1 MKEILE
7 TIILNMVENKEAV
20 VITETLEERKASY
33 VVKIAE
39 ADMGRI
45 IGKQGKT
52 AKAIRMIMKSVAGK
66 EHKRIEVE
74 FVN

>member
-7 TIILNMVENKEAV
+7 AIILNMVENREAV
-20 VITETLEERKASY
+20 SITEKVEDKTNTYSIK
-33 VVKIAE
+33 VAE
-39 ADMGRI
+39 DDMGRV

-66 EHKRIEVE
+66 EHKKVVIE
-74 FVN
+74 FVD

>member
-7 TIILNMVENKEAV
+7 TIILNMVENREAV
-20 VITETLEERKASY
+20 TITEKVEDKTNTYSIK
-33 VVKIAE
+33 VAE
-39 ADMGRI
+39 DDMGRV

-66 EHKRIEVE
+66 EHKRVVIE
-74 FVN
+74 FVD

>member
-7 TIILNMVENKEAV
+7 TIILNMVDNKESV
-20 VITETLEERKASY
+20 VITETIEERKANY

-39 ADMGRI
+39 EDMGRV

-66 EHKRIEVE
+66 EHKRMEIE

>member
-7 TIILNMVENKEAV
+7 TIILNMVDNKEAV
-20 VITETLEERKASY
+20 AITETLEEKTINY
-33 VVKIAE
+33 IVKVAE
-39 ADMGRI
+39 EDMGRI

-66 EHKRIEVE
+66 EHKRVEVE

>member
-7 TIILNMVENKEAV
+7 TIILNMVDNKEAV
-20 VITETLEERKASY
+20 IITETLEERKANY

-39 ADMGRI
+39 EDMGRI

-52 AKAIRMIMKSVAGK
+52 AKAIRMVMKSVAGK

>member
-7 TIILNMVENKEAV
+7 TIILNMVDNQEQVE
-20 VITETLEERKASY
+20 ITEQAEEKVINYS
-33 VVKIAE
+33 VKVAE
-39 ADMGRI
+39 TDMGKI

-66 EHKRIEVE
+66 ENKKVNIE
-74 FVN
+74 FID

>member
-7 TIILNMVENKEAV
+7 AIILNMVDNKEAV
-20 VITETLEERKASY
+20 VITETMEERKASY

-39 ADMGRI
+39 EDMGRI

-66 EHKRIEVE
+66 EHKRVEVE

>member
-7 TIILNMVENKEAV
+7 TIILNMVDNKEAV

>member
-7 TIILNMVENKEAV
+7 TIILNMVDNKEAV
-20 VITETLEERKASY
+20 TITETLEERKASY
-33 VVKIAE
+33 IVKIAE
-39 ADMGRI
+39 EDMGRI

-66 EHKRIEVE
+66 EHKRIEIE

>member
-7 TIILNMVENKEAV
+7 AIILNMVDNKEAV
-20 VITETLEERKASY
+20 VITETIEERKASY

-39 ADMGRI
+39 EDMGRV

-66 EHKRIEVE
+66 EHKRMEIE